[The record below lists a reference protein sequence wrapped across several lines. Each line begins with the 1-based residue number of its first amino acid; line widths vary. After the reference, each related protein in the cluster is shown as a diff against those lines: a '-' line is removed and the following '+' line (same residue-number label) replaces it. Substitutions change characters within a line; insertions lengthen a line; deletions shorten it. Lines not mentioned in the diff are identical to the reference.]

1 MANKCKYYKQKQLVS
16 YDGGATWSETGQ
28 YRQGDLIE
36 YESSDCPE

>member
-1 MANKCKYYKQKQLVS
+1 MANKCKYYKQKQLAS
-16 YDGGATWSETGQ
+16 YDGGTTWIETGQ